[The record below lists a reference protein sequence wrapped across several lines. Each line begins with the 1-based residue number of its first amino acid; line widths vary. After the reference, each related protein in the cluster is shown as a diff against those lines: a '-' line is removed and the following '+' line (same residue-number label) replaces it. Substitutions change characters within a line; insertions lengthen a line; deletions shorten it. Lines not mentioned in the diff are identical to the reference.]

1 MRVSTVTATALA
13 CLLGLGVAAA
23 DDHPVQP
30 GAQEPAAA
38 PPPVG
43 MRGGFL
49 SEARF
54 GVFSVEPFSENGDA
68 SGAVHAELLFEKPFT
83 PADLFAS
90 YFVPRPHIGGSL
102 DLDGGINFAFAGLTW
117 SFDLNPRVF
126 VEASVGGALQET
138 RAAAFTADQRAAGVP
153 AGCGPSLRESASV
166 GYRLSETWSFVASV
180 EHLSNRGMCD
190 ETSSMTNFGARLGYS
205 F

>member
-1 MRVSTVTATALA
+1 MRVPTVIATAFA
-13 CLLGLGVAAA
+13 CCLGAGGASAA
-23 DDHPVQP
+23 DVGTTETPMP
-30 GAQEPAAA
+30 T
-38 PPPVG
+38 PVG

-54 GVFSVEPFSENGDA
+54 GVFSVDPFSEDGA
-68 SGAVHAELLFEKPFT
+68 QAAAVHGELLFQRPFT

-102 DLDGGINFAFAGLTW
+102 DLDGGVSFAFAGLTW
-117 SFDLNPRVF
+117 SVDLGPRVF
-126 VEASVGGALQET
+126 VEASLGGALQET
-138 RAAAFTADQRAAGVP
+138 RASAFTDAGLEDGVA

-166 GYRLSETWSFVASV
+166 GYRISDAWSFVASV
-180 EHLSNRGMCD
+180 EHLSNNGLCD
-190 ETSSMTNFGARLGYS
+190 TPTSMTNFGARLGYS

>member
-1 MRVSTVTATALA
+1 MRLTTVTASAIA
-13 CLLGLGVAAA
+13 CLLGLGTADAA
-23 DDHPVQP
+23 DRPMQQ
-30 GAQEPAAA
+30 GLQEPAAA
-38 PPPVG
+38 PVPVG

-54 GVFSVEPFSENGDA
+54 GVFSVEPFSENDDWSA
-68 SGAVHAELLFEKPFT
+68 AVHAEILFEKPFT
-83 PADLFAS
+83 PADLFSS
-90 YFVPRPHIGGSL
+90 YFVPRPHLGGSL
-102 DLDGGINFAFAGLTW
+102 DLDGGVNFAFAGLTW

-126 VEASVGGALQET
+126 VEASVGGAWQET
-138 RAAAFTADQRAAGVP
+138 RAAAFTPEQRASGVA
-153 AGCGPSLRESASV
+153 AGCAPSLRESASV

-180 EHLSNRGMCD
+180 EHLSNRGVCD

>member
-1 MRVSTVTATALA
+1 MRLATVTASAMA
-13 CLLGLGVAAA
+13 CLLGLGGADAA
-23 DDHPVQP
+23 DRATQR
-30 GAQEPAAA
+30 GAQEPATA
-38 PPPVG
+38 PVPVG

-54 GVFSVEPFSENGDA
+54 GVFSVEPFSEDGGGG
-68 SGAVHAELLFEKPFT
+68 GAVHAELLFEKPFT
-83 PADLFAS
+83 PADLFSS
-90 YFVPRPHIGGSL
+90 YFVPRPHLGGSL
-102 DLDGGINFAFAGLTW
+102 DLDGGVNFAFAGLTW

-126 VEASVGGALQET
+126 VEASVGGAWQET
-138 RAAAFTADQRAAGVP
+138 RASAFTAEQRAEGVP

-166 GYRLSETWSFVASV
+166 GYRLSETWSVVASV
-180 EHLSNRGMCD
+180 EHLSNGGVCD